1 MHLCSSSKTAGL
13 KIAQPVLSHF
23 KIEMLSTML
32 KHPLSL
38 MFFSVLLL
46 GDPVD
51 EPNKSLLFLS
61 QD

>member
-1 MHLCSSSKTAGL
+1 MYLCSSSKTAGL
-13 KIAQPVLSHF
+13 KIITQPVLSHF

-46 GDPVD
+46 GDH
-51 EPNKSLLFLS
+51 
-61 QD
+61 